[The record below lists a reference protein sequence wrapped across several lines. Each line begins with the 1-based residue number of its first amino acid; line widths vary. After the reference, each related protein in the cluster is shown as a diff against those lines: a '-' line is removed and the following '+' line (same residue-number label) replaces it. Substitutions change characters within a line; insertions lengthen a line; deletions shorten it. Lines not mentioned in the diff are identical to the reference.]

1 MTKDQIEEESR
12 YWADAQI
19 DDVKERFSFDY
30 DAEYAIAEAEMED
43 EGVTLLPRPTNM
55 RPRSSRW

>member
-30 DAEYAIAEAEMED
+30 DAEDAIAEAEMEA
-43 EGVTLLPRPTNM
+43 EGVTFLSRPTNM